1 MTTAQKLQQ
10 MQDKIERAKV
20 ARIRSEAAR
29 DEILKR
35 IRAMGYETAQ
45 AAQKA
50 LQELNQQIGETE
62 MKLQSDLA
70 EIEKQYPQL
79 LED

>member
-45 AAQKA
+45 AARKA
-50 LQELNQQIGETE
+50 LQQLDQQISETE